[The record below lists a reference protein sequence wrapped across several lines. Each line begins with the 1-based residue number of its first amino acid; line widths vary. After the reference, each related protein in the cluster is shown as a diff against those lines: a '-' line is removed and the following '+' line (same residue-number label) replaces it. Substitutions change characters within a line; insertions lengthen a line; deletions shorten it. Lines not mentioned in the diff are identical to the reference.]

1 MKKKFRATNREYDSG
16 FEQKFH
22 DLWKSHNPY
31 PIVHHH
37 PVHLSRKWEIDFCF
51 PQEKIAIELQG
62 YGTGHLSYTGMLRDY
77 HKHNDLVT
85 AGWLL
90 LYFMSSDIKDEP
102 KRTIE
107 TIERLLFG
115 RNPGARDYHHPQ
127 ERRPTVQPSN
137 LAQAAR
143 RLLNQRLD

>member
-1 MKKKFRATNREYDSG
+1 MKKKFKATAGPYDSN

-22 DLWKSHNPY
+22 ALWKQHNAY

-37 PVHLSRKWEIDFCF
+37 HVHLSKKWEIDFAF
-51 PQEKIAIELQG
+51 PKEKIAIELQG
-62 YGTGHLSYTGMLRDY
+62 FGTGHTSYTGMLRDC

-85 AGWLL
+85 QGWLL

-102 KRTIE
+102 RRTIE
-107 TIERLLFG
+107 TIERLLYG
-115 RNPGARDYHHPQ
+115 RNPGARVNNHPKD
-127 ERRPTVQPSN
+127 ERPELQPSN

-143 RLLNQRLD
+143 RLLNKRLD